1 MIFVRKEGG
10 DMKQLKHI
18 YHQYYKVI
26 TKYIFPVILFLYPFL
41 TVNQGVDVSDST
53 YSFSNFLFFERMEG
67 MWVVST
73 YVSNVAGW
81 LLTKL
86 PFGTTLLGMKIYATL
101 LISGTALV
109 VYFMFRKWM
118 PAWIAFV
125 GEMIAIGFCWIPAG
139 ILYNYLSYFL
149 FTLGAILL
157 YQGVVEEKDKLLIL
171 AGIVLGINVFVRIP
185 NLTEMALIVGLWY
198 YLASKHMKWNV
209 IIQKTVKCL
218 IGYLVGIAIPLL
230 GVLVQF
236 GAAGIADMITGLSSV
251 GSTDDTYSIW
261 SMVLS
266 VVDAYTRT
274 SKWVFLIIFGIAM
287 GMAMFFC
294 FRGKMETLKKLAYV
308 AGMLVLLRFLW
319 GRGMFSFRYYEDYTS
334 MYEWGMIG
342 LYLIWIA
349 AIYMLVSNKNSLE
362 EKLWAVIV
370 LVITLVTPLGSNN
383 YTFQNLNNLF
393 VTMPF
398 AFYTYVKIF
407 RRKAGVGMISQIT
420 FPWKAMLV
428 MLWTAIIVQ
437 SAGFHSQFVFR
448 DGMDGVKRSYSF
460 EEPLALTGMHTTE
473 ANGEALQT
481 MLQYLEEKDM
491 GQQEVILYGDC
502 PGLSFILNMPF
513 AIGTSWPDLASYPY
527 ETFVQDLEELEKAPM
542 VIIRNVT
549 TGGEQSIQKKEYL
562 TAFLNS
568 NEYVNV
574 YNNGTYGVYVTQKE
588 SLGR

>member
-1 MIFVRKEGG
+1 
-10 DMKQLKHI
+10 MKQLKKI
-18 YHQYYKVI
+18 YHQYYEVI

-73 YVSNVAGW
+73 YVSNVVGW

-86 PFGTTLLGMKIYATL
+86 PFGTTLLGMKIYATF
-101 LISGTALV
+101 LISGNVLL

-125 GEMIAIGFCWIPAG
+125 GEMIAIGFCWIPTG

-157 YQGVVEEKDKLLIL
+157 YQGLVEEKDKLLIL
-171 AGIVLGINVFVRIP
+171 AGVALGLNVFVRIP

-198 YLASKHMKWNV
+198 YLAGKRQKINV
-209 IIQKTVKCL
+209 IIEKTMKCL
-218 IGYLVGIAIPLL
+218 IGYLVGVAVPLA
-230 GVLVQF
+230 GVICQF
-236 GAAGIADMITGLSSV
+236 GFSGITDMILGLGSV
-251 GSTDDTYSIW
+251 GSADETYSIW
-261 SMVLS
+261 SMIMS
-266 VVDAYTRT
+266 VVDAYKRT
-274 SKWVFLIIFGIAM
+274 SKWVLLIIFGIAM

-294 FRGKMETLKKLAYV
+294 FKGKLETWKKIAYM
-308 AGMLVLLRFLW
+308 AGMLILLRFLW
-319 GRGMFSFRYYEDYTS
+319 GRGMFSFRYYEDYSS

-349 AIYMLVSNKNSLE
+349 AIYMLVSGKNSLE
-362 EKLWAVIV
+362 EKLWAVMVI
-370 LVITLVTPLGSNN
+370 VITLVTPLGSNN

-407 RRKAGVGMISQIT
+407 RRKAGIGMIAQIT

-428 MLWTAIIVQ
+428 MLWAAIMIQ

-448 DGMDGVKRSYSF
+448 DGMDGTKRTYQF
-460 EEPLALTGMHTTE
+460 EKPRVLAGMRTTE
-473 ANGEALQT
+473 GNGEALQAL
-481 MLQYLEEKDM
+481 LQYLEEKELS
-491 GQQEVILYGDC
+491 QQEIVLYGDC
-502 PGLSFILNMPF
+502 PGLSFLLDMPF
-513 AIGTSWPDLASYPY
+513 AIGTSWPDLASYHY

-542 VIIRNVT
+542 VIIRNVS

-562 TAFLNS
+562 ISFLNR
-568 NEYVNV
+568 NEYVNI

-588 SLGR
+588 LLK